1 MKLGSQESMMSD
13 IFEKKKSPFYH
24 FGQLMRLGKL
34 PRDDFHRYLSERLA
48 SCFPEQQSNEL
59 SGNIL
64 DYTNCHPYYSQQ
76 LAANVWQLRMLQP
89 ESTQPISDA
98 IRQIITSHSLDY
110 ERLWASF
117 NRTNRWLLQRLASG
131 NSLQTSE
138 YPTSTLYSALKQ
150 LQKKGYVIYTDSY
163 ELEDPFFKEW
173 LLKEMHA

>member
-1 MKLGSQESMMSD
+1 
-13 IFEKKKSPFYH
+13 
-24 FGQLMRLGKL
+24 
-34 PRDDFHRYLSERLA
+34 
-48 SCFPEQQSNEL
+48 
-59 SGNIL
+59 
-64 DYTNCHPYYSQQ
+64 
-76 LAANVWQLRMLQP
+76 MLQP